1 MALKCV
7 NNAFLLYLHIISVF
21 TRHLT
26 RILTISAAKEEPLT
40 GWQKMREGI
49 NNAWSNFR
57 QDEGLLEQGP
67 AAQRLYGGRMDDA
80 RRKEASMVTR
90 EAMSKL
96 HKALES
102 MPAET
107 DEEQDPN
114 GLKSKYKL
122 FPHQRQGLA
131 WLIWRESHQ
140 PAG

>member
-1 MALKCV
+1 M
-7 NNAFLLYLHIISVF
+7 N
-21 TRHLT
+21 
-26 RILTISAAKEEPLT
+26 
-40 GWQKMREGI
+40 
-49 NNAWSNFR
+49 
-57 QDEGLLEQGP
+57 GP
-67 AAQRLYGGRMDDA
+67 
-80 RRKEASMVTR
+80 
-90 EAMSKL
+90 
-96 HKALES
+96 LES

>member
-1 MALKCV
+1 MKSMY
-7 NNAFLLYLHIISVF
+7 NN
-21 TRHLT
+21 T
-26 RILTISAAKEEPLT
+26 
-40 GWQKMREGI
+40 QKIRE
-49 NNAWSNFR
+49 NAVVDKKNAYVIYEW
-57 QDEGLLEQGP
+57 P
-67 AAQRLYGGRMDDA
+67 
-80 RRKEASMVTR
+80 
-90 EAMSKL
+90 
-96 HKALES
+96 LES